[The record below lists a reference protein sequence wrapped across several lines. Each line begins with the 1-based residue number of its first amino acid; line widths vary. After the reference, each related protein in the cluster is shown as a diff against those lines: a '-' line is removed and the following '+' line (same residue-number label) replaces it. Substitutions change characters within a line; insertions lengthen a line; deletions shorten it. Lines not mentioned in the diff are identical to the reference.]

1 MGKGAE
7 RCGYNILW
15 KLPLGKISLG
25 SCRLGKFLLEF
36 GKYLTLGW
44 VKYLTFESVLLISQ
58 IVLLQWKPIVE
69 QNYIVVY
76 EFTFITLNNFLFVSN
91 SATLAYQN

>member
-36 GKYLTLGW
+36 G
-44 VKYLTFESVLLISQ
+44 KYLTFESVLLISQ

>member
-36 GKYLTLGW
+36 GKYLT
-44 VKYLTFESVLLISQ
+44 FESVLLISQ

-76 EFTFITLNNFLFVSN
+76 SFTFITLNNFLFVSN